1 MSKANPYQKYL
12 GKEDVMQ
19 AEIVRVLSLKY
30 PKLFWWH
37 TVNEG
42 ERTSFEQY
50 KFKELGGKSGVS
62 DFVILEVTDFS
73 LGLMMEIKWGK
84 NACTSSQVDF
94 LIESAKR
101 GYTAAVVYDHA
112 EEAIKLIDLH
122 LNKGAGIP
130 GDGILLIKNG
140 ETKVIPFDQAHQVLM
155 KKSKAKDEKQKAKEL
170 FKAQAVKR
178 FGDIRKVSS
187 KLFQSLK

>member
-84 NACTSSQVDF
+84 NACTREQVDF

-101 GYTAAVVYDHA
+101 GYTAAVVYDYA

-122 LNKGAGIP
+122 LTKGAAIP
-130 GDGILLIKNG
+130 GEGILLIKNR

-155 KKSKAKDEKQKAKEL
+155 KKSKVKDEKQKAKEL

-178 FGDIRKVSS
+178 FGDIGKVSS
-187 KLFQSLK
+187 KLFKKDL

>member
-1 MSKANPYQKYL
+1 
-12 GKEDVMQ
+12 MQ

-42 ERTSFEQY
+42 NRSPFEQY
-50 KFKELGGKSGVS
+50 KFKELGGKAGVS

-84 NACTSSQVDF
+84 GACTSSQVDF

-101 GYTAAVVYDHA
+101 GYTAAVVYDYP

-122 LNKGAGIP
+122 LSKGAGIP
-130 GDGILLIKNG
+130 GEGILLIKNG
-140 ETKVIPFDQAHQVLM
+140 ETKVIPFDQSHKVLM
-155 KKSKAKDEKQKAKEL
+155 KKEKVKDEKEKAKEL

-178 FGDIRKVSS
+178 FGDIGKVAS
-187 KLFQSLK
+187 KLFKSPK